1 MRLVF
6 VVLIALLSGPT
17 WAHKLAPSLWEIKG
31 TQDTSFTVLWRTPA
45 LSGQVSPEPVFP
57 DNCRLSDGTQQ
68 AVGTSVEWRWSM
80 ACDGGL
86 EGKTLQVSGLT
97 ASRTAALLKVSLA
110 DGRQYSQL
118 LRRDGQS
125 FAIPSVPST
134 WAVVWQYF
142 VLGIEHILIGLDHLL
157 FVTGL
162 LLLAA
167 TWRQLLVTVTA
178 FTVGHSITLVLVS
191 LGVIPQVAV
200 WVELAI
206 AATILYLA
214 VELSYRNMARH
225 SGRLRWPLI
234 AIFGLVHGLGFA
246 SVLEELGLPQSDVLA
261 GLVAFNVG
269 IEAGQLLFVA
279 ALALTFRALRELS
292 ESLAP
297 LAKSGAVYVM
307 GAMAVFWCLERSY
320 ALLLG
325 SMYFF

>member
-1 MRLVF
+1 MRWVYVMLLV
-6 VVLIALLSGPT
+6 LLASPA
-17 WAHKLAPSLWEIKG
+17 WSHKLAPSLWEIEG
-31 TQDTSFTVLWRTPA
+31 TDTASFTVLWRTPA

-57 DNCRLSDGTQQ
+57 DSCLLREGTQQ

-80 ACDGGL
+80 TCDGGL
-86 EGKTLQVSGLT
+86 EGKILKAKGLT

-125 FAIPSVPST
+125 FEIPSVPST
-134 WAVVWQYF
+134 LAVVWQYF

-162 LLLAA
+162 LLLSAG
-167 TWRQLLVTVTA
+167 WRQLFITVTA

-191 LGVIPQVAV
+191 LGVIPEVAV

-214 VELSYRNMARH
+214 VELSYRKMARH

-246 SVLEELGLPQSDVLA
+246 SVLEELGLPQGDVLA

-279 ALALTFRALRELS
+279 TLALVFRMLRTLS
-292 ESLAP
+292 DSLAP
-297 LAKSGAVYVM
+297 LARTTAIYVM
-307 GAMAVFWCLERSY
+307 GAMAVFWCIERSY

>member
-1 MRLVF
+1 MRLMF
-6 VVLIALLSGPT
+6 VLLIALLASP
-17 WAHKLAPSLWEIKG
+17 AFSHKLAPSLWEIKG
-31 TQDTSFTVLWRTPA
+31 TDSTQFTVLWRTPA

-57 DNCRLSDGTQQ
+57 ASCRLGGGTQQ
-68 AVGTSVEWRWSM
+68 AVGTSLEWRWPM
-80 ACDGGL
+80 VCDSGL
-86 EGKTLQVSGLT
+86 EGETLQVRGLT
-97 ASRTAALLKVSLA
+97 ASRTAALLNISLA

-125 FAIPSVPST
+125 FDVPHVPST
-134 WAVVWQYF
+134 WTVVWQYF
-142 VLGIEHILIGLDHLL
+142 VLGIEHILIGVDHLL

-167 TWRQLLVTVTA
+167 SWRQLLVTVTA
-178 FTVGHSITLVLVS
+178 FTVGHSVTLVLVS
-191 LGVIPQVAV
+191 LGVIPEVAV

-214 VELSYRNMARH
+214 LELSYRKMARH
-225 SGRLRWPLI
+225 SGRMRWPLI

-279 ALALTFRALRELS
+279 ALALVFRALRS
-292 ESLAP
+292 ISDSLAP
-297 LAKSGAVYVM
+297 LARVTAIYVM
-307 GAMAVFWCLERSY
+307 GSMAVFWCFERSY
-320 ALLLG
+320 TLLLG
-325 SMYFF
+325 SFYFF